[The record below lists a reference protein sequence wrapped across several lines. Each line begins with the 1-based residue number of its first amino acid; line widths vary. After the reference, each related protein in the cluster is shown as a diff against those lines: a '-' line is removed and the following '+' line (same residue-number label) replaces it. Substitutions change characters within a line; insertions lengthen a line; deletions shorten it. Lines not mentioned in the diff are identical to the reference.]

1 MLPRLPSALRKRR
14 ATIKRKSYG
23 LLLSVQQSLL
33 DKGSTATI
41 NLLLPLRCWELHSQ
55 EVGRKVRRLASLRIT
70 GFLSVG
76 AANPAD
82 VAEHVHIIPGFCQ
95 EALIGELEV
104 AVLRQ
109 LEEGLR
115 PGRKIVNSW
124 SKRSL
129 WRSRHR
135 EHIQAGNGDGLS
147 VLGVHRNR
155 SSSGSCR
162 WRRSS
167 RHTGT
172 CPWRGCWGRR
182 SLRQSRRSWL
192 PPVSRRWAALL
203 GQPGLQSSGAPHQPW
218 RSQHRSHGGRHLLI
232 DASHMDASL
241 RQQAIQ
247 LSIGTA
253 AVDEIKELGHLCDRQ
268 RLELVREASLRP
280 DSLLG
285 LTWYTHLSMSLNRM
299 SLLPFN

>member
-115 PGRKIVNSW
+115 PGRKIVNS
-124 SKRSL
+124 STKRSL

-192 PPVSRRWAALL
+192 PAVSRRWWRPFWGSPGSRALGPL
-203 GQPGLQSSGAPHQPW
+203 TNHGEASIGVT
-218 RSQHRSHGGRHLLI
+218 GGRHLLI

-253 AVDEIKELGHLCDRQ
+253 AVDELKELGHLCDRQ
-268 RLELVREASLRP
+268 RLELAVR
-280 DSLLG
+280 LLG
-285 LTWYTHLSMSLNRM
+285 IPGSHYR
-299 SLLPFN
+299 